1 MIMMQDWNSQRD
13 SLLAQVR
20 DYAKQTPD
28 VLRKLMTIEDATI
41 KINQLEPKQNLFLR
55 LLGTFSDRKTPR
67 IHCR

>member
-13 SLLAQVR
+13 SLLVQLR

-41 KINQLEPKQNLFLR
+41 KTNQLEPKQNLFLR

>member
-13 SLLAQVR
+13 SLLVQVR

-41 KINQLEPKQNLFLR
+41 KINQLEPKKSLFLR

>member
-13 SLLAQVR
+13 SLLVQVR